1 MKAKRFLKL
10 VAGLV
15 LIGLG
20 LVLALAF
27 RVHSF
32 PQIEAYFEEPDNRKL
47 QSDEF
52 GQWEYV
58 RHLYTEMEATG
69 EQFKGWDEKQQDMW
83 KYAIAF
89 LAYGM
94 PSMAIIKPDDAPMA
108 VYYLSVMINKM
119 KAKKVW
125 DDWQR
130 YGFGDDPICKDNI
143 MYKGH
148 LNLMYGLYQL
158 MTGSDRYAKEF
169 TWLTQKIVEEI
180 EQSKDGKFRG
190 VVCEPDRY
198 FVQCNAVGLL
208 SLAIYDRIYGTPY
221 VQYSGSEVMK
231 FIRERLIDPET
242 GLYREAYHPSHDI
255 SISHLSGY
263 TNAWTMVMLRPFDKE
278 YQARIYP
285 KWKEIFVREYGA
297 FAVVRETRFGGP
309 SRLATLFGMLAAK
322 EFGDQELF
330 GKLRNTVDL
339 AGILHKDTE
348 RGHLSYATADNTLL
362 NGMVL
367 SFKMH
372 VGWQKILDHS
382 WPRPEVIPI
391 VPEIS
396 AMQSFDV
403 MNTRTF

>member
-1 MKAKRFLKL
+1 MKAKRILKL

-15 LIGLG
+15 LISLG
-20 LVLALAF
+20 LVLTLAL

-32 PQIEAYFEEPDNRKL
+32 PQVEAYFEEPGNRSL
-47 QSDEF
+47 QEDEF

-94 PSMAIIKPDDAPMA
+94 PSMAIIKPEDAPMA
-108 VYYLSVMINKM
+108 AYYLSVMIHKM

-180 EQSKDGKFRG
+180 EQSKQGKFRG
-190 VVCEPDRY
+190 LVCEPDRY
-198 FVQCNAVGLL
+198 FVQCNAIGLL
-208 SLAIYDRIYGTPY
+208 SLEIYDRIYGTPY
-221 VQYSGSEVMK
+221 AKYQGQEVMN
-231 FIRERLIDPET
+231 FVRERLIDPAT
-242 GLYREAYHPSHDI
+242 GLYREAYHPSHDL
-255 SISHLSGY
+255 SVPYVSGY

-285 KWKEIFVREYGA
+285 KWKELFVREYGP
-297 FAVVRETRFGGP
+297 FAVVRESRFGGP
-309 SRLATLFGMLAAK
+309 SRIATLFGMLAAK

-330 GKLRNTVDL
+330 ARLRNSVDL

-348 RGHLSYATADNTLL
+348 RGYLSYATADNTLL

-367 SFKMH
+367 AFKMH
-372 VGWQKILDHS
+372 VGWQKILDHD
-382 WPRPEVIPI
+382 WPRPATAPI

-396 AMQSFDV
+396 TVQSLDLL
-403 MNTRTF
+403 NTRTL